1 MHTFIHVKLFSFI
14 YFLICVPHRLFLKAC
29 GKFSQKLAY
38 RQVSAWNTNL
48 TQGILVVGN
57 LFIVLEK
64 NKQTDGEIWEKYEY
78 RWIVIQPGW
87 GGTNDPLL
95 P

>member
-14 YFLICVPHRLFLKAC
+14 YLFLICVPHRLFLKAC

-64 NKQTDGEIWEKYEY
+64 KINKLMEKFEKKMN
-78 RWIVIQPGW
+78 I
-87 GGTNDPLL
+87 DE
-95 P
+95 